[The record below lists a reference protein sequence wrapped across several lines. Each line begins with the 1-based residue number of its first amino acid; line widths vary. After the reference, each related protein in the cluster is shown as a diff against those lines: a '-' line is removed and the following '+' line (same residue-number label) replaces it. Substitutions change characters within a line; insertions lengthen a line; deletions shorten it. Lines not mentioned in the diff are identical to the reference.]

1 MRKLTLSDRLFK
13 LQHPLKKKWVNE
25 FGNYMDECTKDLE
38 YIEPD
43 GIFILT
49 HECVDNCL
57 LIGSIAGLVIGV
69 TGTAAVVL
77 VRKIRKS
84 KKEEPE
90 KSEEEA

>member
-25 FGNYMDECTKDLE
+25 FGNYMNECTRDLE

-49 HECVDNCL
+49 HECVDNCF
-57 LIGSIAGLVIGV
+57 LIGGAVGLAIGAV
-69 TGTAAVVL
+69 GTATAFIVH
-77 VRKIRKS
+77 KIRKN
-84 KKEEPE
+84 KELK

>member
-1 MRKLTLSDRLFK
+1 MKKLTLSDRLFK

-25 FGNYMDECTKDLE
+25 FGNYMDECTRDLE

-49 HECVDNCL
+49 HECVDNCF
-57 LIGSIAGLVIGV
+57 LIGGAVGLAVGAA
-69 TGTAAVVL
+69 GTAIVFIVHK
-77 VRKIRKS
+77 VRKS
-84 KKEEPE
+84 KKEKLK